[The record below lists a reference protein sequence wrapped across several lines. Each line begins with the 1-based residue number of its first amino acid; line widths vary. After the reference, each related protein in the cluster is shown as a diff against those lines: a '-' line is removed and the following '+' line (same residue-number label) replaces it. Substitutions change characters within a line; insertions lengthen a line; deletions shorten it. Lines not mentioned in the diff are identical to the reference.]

1 MHVTNY
7 TVRIYYKHRE
17 KSLPYL
23 SHKKVTNMFTKDEP
37 VDNNKSNFDETVF
50 QLFSNGNNIRIPP
63 YHRAYSWGEKHCS
76 QFLEDLVEQKGKKY
90 YLGQFLFEKDGN
102 TLFVIDGQQ
111 RLTTTILF
119 ISAIAK
125 SLHKKGFDTES
136 IKNTYLTDVFKT
148 IDDDQIVFKKATQK
162 HFVSTIKGTETISQ
176 KKIIQAFAL
185 FELKSRELNVEEL
198 ETIRHTLEH
207 AVITSFYISNKIEAT
222 QVFEYQNNRGI
233 KLSQIE
239 SMKAYLMRQV
249 YIQSKNSS
257 DANIEISKIQRDI
270 SEIYRNIEAVQKYW

>member
-1 MHVTNY
+1 M
-7 TVRIYYKHRE
+7 
-17 KSLPYL
+17 L
-23 SHKKVTNMFTKDEP
+23 TKDEP
-37 VDNNKSNFDETVF
+37 VDNNKSNFAETVF
-50 QLFSNGNNIRIPP
+50 QLFSNGNNIRIPA

-119 ISAIAK
+119 ISAIVK
-125 SLHKKGFDTES
+125 SLHKKGCDTES
-136 IKNTYLTDVFKT
+136 IRKTYLTDVFKT
-148 IDDDQIVFKKATQK
+148 IDHDQIVFTNATQK

-176 KKIIQAFAL
+176 KRIIQAFVL
-185 FELKSRELNVEEL
+185 FEQKSRELNVEEL
-198 ETIRHTLEH
+198 ETIQHTLEH
-207 AVITSFYISNKIEAT
+207 AVITSFYVSNKIGAT

-233 KLSQIE
+233 RLSQLE
-239 SMKAYLMRQV
+239 STKAYLMRQV

-257 DANIEISKIQRDI
+257 EANIEISKIQRDI